1 MELKMTLK
9 EVFDNHKTIA
19 VYGMS
24 KNSMKAANYVP
35 AYLRDQGYT
44 IIPVNPTAD
53 EIDGLKC
60 YHSLAEVP
68 DSIEILNVFR
78 PSADIPAIVEEA
90 IARKNSVGDIKVIW
104 LQESIESEE
113 GEAMAQAN
121 GITFIQDKCLMK
133 EHRQI

>member
-1 MELKMTLK
+1 MTIK
-9 EVFDNHKTIA
+9 EVFDNNKVIA

-35 AYLRDQGYT
+35 TYLREQGYT

-60 YHSLAEVP
+60 YHSLADVP
-68 DSIEILNVFR
+68 DTIDILNVFR
-78 PSADIPAIVEEA
+78 PSEDIPQIVEEA
-90 IARKNSVGDIKVIW
+90 ITRKNSKGDIKVIW

-113 GEAMAQAN
+113 GKAMAENN
-121 GITFIQDKCLMK
+121 GIEFIQDKCMMK
-133 EHRQI
+133 EHRYI

>member
-1 MELKMTLK
+1 MDIK
-9 EVFDNHKTIA
+9 EVFDNHKTIG

-35 AYLRDQGYT
+35 SYLREQGYT

-68 DSIEILNVFR
+68 ETIEILNVFR
-78 PSADIPAIVEEA
+78 PSSDIPAIVEEA
-90 IARKNSVGDIKVIW
+90 IARKYSKGDIKVIW
-104 LQESIESEE
+104 LQEGIESEE
-113 GEAMAQAN
+113 GEAMALAN
-121 GITFIQDKCLMK
+121 GIAFIQDKCMMR
-133 EHRQI
+133 EHRYI